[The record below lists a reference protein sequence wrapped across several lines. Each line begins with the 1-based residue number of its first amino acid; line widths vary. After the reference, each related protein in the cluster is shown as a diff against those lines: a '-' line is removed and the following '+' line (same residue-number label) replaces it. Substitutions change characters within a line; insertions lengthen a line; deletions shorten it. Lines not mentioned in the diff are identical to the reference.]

1 MLERLAEI
9 EIKYTDLSEQVNDP
23 DIIASQSEWRR
34 LMKEYKLILASAS
47 PRRHQLLCEA
57 GFKFEVKLKHI
68 EEIWPQEM
76 PAEQVPEYLAG
87 LKAAA
92 FTGELNPGELL
103 ITADTVVCLDNVIL
117 GKPRGREEA
126 IDMLNRLSGRKHT
139 VETGVCLTTVER
151 QQSFSAY
158 NDV

>member
-1 MLERLAEI
+1 MSAFFSNIFFNLFLQTNERIQANFGFCFPA
-9 EIKYTDLSEQVNDP
+9 T
-23 DIIASQSEWRR
+23 
-34 LMKEYKLILASAS
+34 ASA
-47 PRRHQLLCEA
+47 LCEA

-117 GKPRGREEA
+117 GNPGAGGSNRYAKPVIGTQTYSGDRGMPDYGRTTA
-126 IDMLNRLSGRKHT
+126 KFLSLYRC
-139 VETGVCLTTVER
+139 V
-151 QQSFSAY
+151 F
-158 NDV
+158 

>member
-1 MLERLAEI
+1 
-9 EIKYTDLSEQVNDP
+9 
-23 DIIASQSEWRR
+23 
-34 LMKEYKLILASAS
+34 MKEYKLILASAS

-68 EEIWPQEM
+68 EEIWPQEI

-126 IDMLNRLSGRKHT
+126 IDMLNRLSGRMIRSIWAAKLSKVT
-139 VETGVCLTTVER
+139 R
-151 QQSFSAY
+151 YS
-158 NDV
+158 